1 MGLKFTPKLFL
12 LIIETYPFGL
22 SNSIILLEHTF
33 LYFMALRTFRHLSS
47 KNNILSEIRA
57 NLEKNQQARTEL
69 YAMLDKP
76 YYVEPIKYKVDAASA
91 DDEDDH

>member
-1 MGLKFTPKLFL
+1 M
-12 LIIETYPFGL
+12 
-22 SNSIILLEHTF
+22 
-33 LYFMALRTFRHLSS
+33 LYEQVRQLSS

-57 NLEKNQQARTEL
+57 NLKKNQQARTEL
-69 YAMLDKP
+69 YAMLYKP

>member
-1 MGLKFTPKLFL
+1 M
-12 LIIETYPFGL
+12 ETYLFGL

-33 LYFMALRTFRHLSS
+33 LYFMALPIRHLGS

-57 NLEKNQQARTEL
+57 NLKKNQQARTEL
-69 YAMLDKP
+69 YAILDKP
-76 YYVEPIKYKVDAASA
+76 YYVEPVKYKVDAASA